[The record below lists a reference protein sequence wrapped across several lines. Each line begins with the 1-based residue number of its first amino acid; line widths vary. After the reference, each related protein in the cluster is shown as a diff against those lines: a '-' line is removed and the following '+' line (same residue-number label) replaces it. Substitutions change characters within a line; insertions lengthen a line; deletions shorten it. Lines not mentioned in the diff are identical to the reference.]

1 MTAWLIQPE
10 ALKPLDAA
18 MARGIVPTAE
28 QLIAFE
34 ALYGDDNYPGAR
46 IMSKAGNVARI
57 EIFGALTR
65 TPSWMARYFGGG
77 NTAYTEI
84 LSALAEAERDP
95 NIKSVELAIDSPGGQ
110 TSGLVEV
117 MDAVY
122 ATTKPTKA
130 IVVGTAASA
139 AYGIASQADT
149 IVAENRGV
157 MVGSIGVKATLVVYE
172 NVVEITST
180 HAPDKAPDITT
191 DAGKATV
198 RGWLDDI
205 EAIFIEDI
213 ARGRGTTAEKVK
225 SDFGKGGV
233 FLADNAKKNGMI
245 DEIQSAQA
253 GTGSARTTTTQEAN
267 LMDLHELKAKHPTVY
282 AEAVKIGEDKERDRV
297 GAHLTMGHASGDMTT
312 AIAACKDGT
321 EMTATLQATYM
332 AASMNRA
339 DVTARGTDEQAAAA
353 AATITAPAAAADD
366 IDAFADLMRTGG

>member
-1 MTAWLIQPE
+1 MTTWLIQQD

-18 MARGIVPTAE
+18 MSRGIVPTSE

-34 ALYGDDNYPGAR
+34 SMYGDGDYPGAR

-57 EIFGALTR
+57 EITGTLTR

-95 NIKSVELAIDSPGGQ
+95 NIKSIELAIDSPGGQ

-122 ATTKPTKA
+122 NATKPTKSL
-130 IVVGTAASA
+130 VTGTAASA
-139 AYGIASQADT
+139 AYGIASQADK

-157 MVGSIGVKATLVVYE
+157 MVGSIGVKVTMMTYE
-172 NVVEITST
+172 NVVSITST
-180 HAPDKAPDITT
+180 NAPDKSPDVTT
-191 DAGKATV
+191 EDGKATV
-198 RGWLDDI
+198 RGWLDEV

-213 ARGRGTTAEKVK
+213 ARGRKTTVDKVK

-245 DEIQSAQA
+245 DEIQTAPPE
-253 GTGSARTTTTQEAN
+253 TGRASTTTQEAKLMN
-267 LMDLHELKAKHPTVY
+267 LQELKASHPEVF
-282 AEAVKIGEDKERDRV
+282 AEAVQVGVAQERDRV
-297 GAHLTMGHASGDMTT
+297 GAHLIMGATSGDMDT
-312 AIAACKDGT
+312 AVTACKDGT

-332 AASMNRA
+332 AAGMNRA
-339 DVTARGTDEQAAAA
+339 DVTARTTDDVQTAN
-353 AATITAPAAAADD
+353 ATTAVAPTAVDD
-366 IDAFADLMRTGG
+366 IEAFAELVRTGGQ

>member
-34 ALYGDDNYPGAR
+34 ALYGDEDYPGAR
-46 IMSKAGNVARI
+46 IMSKAGNVARL

-95 NIKSVELAIDSPGGQ
+95 SIERIELAIDSPGGQ

-117 MDAVY
+117 MDAIHNS
-122 ATTKPTKA
+122 TKPTKA

-149 IVAENRGV
+149 IAAENRGA
-157 MVGSIGVKATLVVYE
+157 MVGSIGVKVSMMTYD
-172 NVVEITST
+172 NVVEITSSN
-180 HAPDKAPDITT
+180 APDKAPDVTT
-191 DAGKATV
+191 EEGKATV

-205 EAIFIEDI
+205 EAIFIADI
-213 ARGRGTTAEKVK
+213 ARGRGTTPEKVK
-225 SDFGKGGV
+225 ADFGKGGV
-233 FLADNAKKNGMI
+233 FLADNAQKNGMI
-245 DEIQSAQA
+245 DEILTAQPENGRA
-253 GTGSARTTTTQEAN
+253 STTTQEAKSMN
-267 LMDLHELKAKHPTVY
+267 LQELKASHPTIF
-282 AEAVKIGEDKERDRV
+282 AEAVQVGVTQERDRV
-297 GAHLTMGHASGDMTT
+297 SAHLILGAQSGDMKT
-312 AIAACKDGT
+312 AIAACKDGS
-321 EMTATLQATYM
+321 EMTATLTATYM
-332 AASMNRA
+332 AAGMSRT
-339 DVTARGTDEQAAAA
+339 DVTARADDEAATA
-353 AATITAPAAAADD
+353 AATVAATAAATAEDPE
-366 IDAFADLMRTGG
+366 AFANLVRQGG

>member
-46 IMSKAGNVARI
+46 IMSKAGNVARL

-95 NIKSVELAIDSPGGQ
+95 NIERIELAIDSPGGQ

-117 MDAVY
+117 MDAVFN
-122 ATTKPTKA
+122 ATKPTKA

-139 AYGIASQADT
+139 AYGIAAQADT
-149 IVAENRGV
+149 IVAENRGA
-157 MVGSIGVKATLVVYE
+157 MVGSIGVKVTMMTYDD
-172 NVVEITST
+172 VVEITST
-180 HAPDKAPDITT
+180 NAPDKAPDAKTEQ
-191 DAGKATV
+191 GQATI
-198 RGWLDDI
+198 RGWLDEI
-205 EAIFIEDI
+205 EAIFIDDI
-213 ARGRGTTAEKVK
+213 ARGRKTTASKVK

-245 DEIQSAQA
+245 DEIQTAQPDNGRA
-253 GTGSARTTTTQEAN
+253 STTTQEAKVMN
-267 LMDLHELKAKHPTVY
+267 LQELKAAHPAIF
-282 AEAVKIGEDKERDRV
+282 AEAVQVGVSQERDRV
-297 GAHLTMGHASGDMTT
+297 GAHLILGAQSGDMTT
-312 AIAACKDGT
+312 AIEACKSGA
-321 EMTATLQATYM
+321 EMTATLTATYM
-332 AASMNRA
+332 AAGMSRA
-339 DVTARGTDEQAAAA
+339 DVSARGADEAQTA
-353 AATITAPAAAADD
+353 AATAAVTPVATAEDPE
-366 IDAFADLMRTGG
+366 AFAELVRLGG